1 MIKRPLKFINT
12 LFVVFPMTLLMAF
25 VGNARNYGFN
35 EGWLEKM
42 VHAWVIMFPVAF
54 ISAFFIIPVARRLA
68 EKVTAK

>member
-1 MIKRPLKFINT
+1 
-12 LFVVFPMTLLMAF
+12 MTLLMAF